1 MYQNLAVALPPDPPA
16 MDSRPDTEEI
26 LQVSHLVKVY
36 PGSRVAALD
45 GLQFTVREGE
55 IFGLLGP
62 NGAGKTTAISIICT
76 LLRPTSGSALVCGRD
91 VCAEPAAVR
100 RLFGLA
106 PQELALYPNLT
117 ARENL
122 RYFGRLYH
130 LRGRRLDE
138 RVEECLALV
147 GLSESADRPVAI
159 FSGGMKR
166 RANLA
171 AAILHT
177 PRVLVLDEPTVGIDP
192 QSRNMILENLSALRQ
207 AGMTIIYT
215 THYMEEAEHLCSRVA
230 VMDRGTIIA
239 EGSPAELV
247 TRVPGCTNLE
257 QLFLH
262 LTGKQL
268 RD

>member
-1 MYQNLAVALPPDPPA
+1 M
-16 MDSRPDTEEI
+16 
-26 LQVSHLVKVY
+26 LQVEQLVKLY
-36 PGSRVAALD
+36 PGATVPAVD
-45 GLQFTVREGE
+45 GLDFSVRSGE

-76 LLRPTSGSALVCGRD
+76 LLKPTSGRVLICSQDTALNPSG
-91 VCAEPAAVR
+91 VR
-100 RLFGLA
+100 SLFGLA
-106 PQELALYPNLT
+106 PQDIALYPSLS

-122 RYFGRLYH
+122 RYFGRLYG
-130 LRGRRLDE
+130 LTGRPLSSRIEQCLD
-138 RVEECLALV
+138 LV
-147 GLSESADRPVAI
+147 GLSDKADTRVDS

-177 PRVLVLDEPTVGIDP
+177 PRLLVLDEPTVGIDA
-192 QSRNMILENLSALRQ
+192 QSRNMILENLKRLRD

-215 THYMEEAEHLCSRVA
+215 THYMEEAEQLCSRVA
-230 VMDRGTIIA
+230 VMDRGSIIA
-239 EGSPAELV
+239 TGTPKALIGRVEGCS
-247 TRVPGCTNLE
+247 NLE
-257 QLFLH
+257 EFFLQ